1 MILGF
6 DIEIVVV
13 FGLLVLLVYFALTK
27 TLFKRS
33 KKRAFYSTLIT
44 LFASPILFYISLVTY
59 LFFGIF
65 GPEFQKDFDQKAWQE
80 IKGLRNEMR
89 DDLIE
94 SDLLKNKTKNEV
106 LSLLG
111 EPDRIDSTGLWTYD
125 LGVSKAGFGWQFN
138 DLKIHFDNDRVEET
152 ELIEIID

>member
-13 FGLLVLLVYFALTK
+13 FGLLVLLVYFALTR

-33 KKRAFYSTLIT
+33 KNRAFYSTLTT
-44 LFASPILFYISLVTY
+44 LFASPILLYISIITY

-65 GPEFQKDFDQKAWQE
+65 GPEFQKDFDQKAWHE
-80 IKGLRNEMR
+80 TKGLRYEMR

-94 SDLLKNKTKNEV
+94 GDLLKNKTKNEV

-111 EPDRIDSTGLWTYD
+111 EPDRRDSTGLWTYD

-138 DLKIHFDNDRVEET
+138 DLLIQFGDGRVKKA
-152 ELIEIID
+152 ELKEVID